1 MFQKH
6 LKTFAII
13 NFILISLELINSTTF
28 VFTPSSWLTFTFM
41 ADEFESE
48 VQEIMKNV
56 KTSF

>member
-6 LKTFAII
+6 LKTFAIT
-13 NFILISLELINSTTF
+13 NYILISLELINSTTF
-28 VFTPSSWLTFTFM
+28 VFTASSWLTFTFM

-56 KTSF
+56 KMSF